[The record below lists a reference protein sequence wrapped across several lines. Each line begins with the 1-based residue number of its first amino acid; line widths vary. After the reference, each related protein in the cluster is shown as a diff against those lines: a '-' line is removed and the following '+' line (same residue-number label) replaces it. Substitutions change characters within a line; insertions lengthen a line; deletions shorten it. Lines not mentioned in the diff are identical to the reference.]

1 MIINNDYIFC
11 YPYSPP
17 ADAVVI
23 APLKITAASVNLIQ
37 RWTIWNKEEERI
49 EENSVTAQFG
59 EKRELSMQCMTVI
72 TSNMTA
78 STAKVI
84 SAAGAVFANRERD
97 LESLRLRIGR
107 NRRLSGWT

>member
-49 EENSVTAQFG
+49 EEHSVTEQFG
-59 EKRELSMQCMTVI
+59 ERRELSMQCMTAT

-84 SAAGAVFANRERD
+84 SAVGAAFANPAND
-97 LESLRLRIGR
+97 SANLLRRNGENPRRI
-107 NRRLSGWT
+107 

>member
-37 RWTIWNKEEERI
+37 RWTIWNKEEEHI
-49 EENSVTAQFG
+49 EEIIAIAQF
-59 EKRELSMQCMTVI
+59 EERKELSMPCTTAI

>member
-49 EENSVTAQFG
+49 EDTSAIAQF
-59 EKRELSMQCMTVI
+59 EERKELSMQCTTAI

-78 STAKVI
+78 STAKAI
-84 SAAGAVFANRERD
+84 SAAGAAFAKWENG
-97 LESLRLRIGR
+97 LENLRLRIGR
-107 NRRLSGWT
+107 NHRLI